1 MSKKPFN
8 VSWLFL
14 AVPIILI
21 AAVISFLVTKDG
33 YGHGITG
40 AKALSFESGWF
51 WVIAFLGIL
60 AAIGCGYYAYK
71 NDANGG
77 KEGVTILAVAV
88 GMVILVSVFGKACT
102 DKANQGVTA
111 PHYHSIK

>member
-77 KEGVTILAVAV
+77 KERSNHCSCCGWYGDTCI
-88 GMVILVSVFGKACT
+88 SVW
-102 DKANQGVTA
+102 
-111 PHYHSIK
+111 